1 MKRITLAA
9 ALLLT
14 ACSAEAQNSAYG
26 PPSEVQDLYEVAIAP
41 SADRIQADIQ
51 TLVDFGTRHTLSET
65 ESDTRGIGAARR
77 WIFEEFEKIS
87 AECGGCLEVIYV
99 SDTIEGERRI
109 PEPTEVVSVLAIQ
122 RGTTDPNR
130 YVMMSGDI
138 DSRVTDPL
146 NGTYDSPG
154 ANDNASGMAGTIEA
168 ARILSKRKYAGSII
182 YAGLSGEEQGLF
194 GGKIVADYALAE
206 GWEIKGVLNNDMI
219 SNITGIDGVTNNS
232 TVRVFSEGT
241 RANETE
247 AEARS
252 RRFTGGEVDSPSRN
266 LARYVKAQGDQ
277 YLTNLD
283 IMMVYRLDRFGRG
296 GHHRPFN
303 VVGIPG
309 IRIMETHEHYDR
321 QHQDLRIEGAMI
333 LSLKDKDQISPIY
346 DADYLFNDTANT
358 VRLAVDQIYAGLQ
371 SSHYSVTVISD
382 TALEIR
388 TTSETSVKELRL
400 NNILFDFGHRKI
412 DLNKLFNIRDARRF
426 YGDTMDGV
434 DSVYAAKLTA
444 LNAITLAGMAGAPP
458 FPANVEAT
466 GAVRPSAKL
475 TWETPENADNLAG
488 YRVHWRLTT
497 EPEWTHSR
505 FIGKVN
511 EWTFENLVIDNYFF
525 GVSAVAEDGSETPV
539 VFPGAAGRF

>member
-1 MKRITLAA
+1 MQRLALA
-9 ALLLT
+9 SALLLT
-14 ACSAEAQNSAYG
+14 ACSAQAQQDYG
-26 PPSEVQDLYEVAIAP
+26 PPSEVQKLYDIAVAP
-41 SADRIQADIQ
+41 SADRIRADIQ

-87 AECGGCLEVIYV
+87 GECGGCLEVIYV
-99 SDTIEGERRI
+99 TDTISGERRI

-122 RGTTDPNR
+122 RGTLDPNR

-146 NGTYDSPG
+146 NGTDDSPG
-154 ANDNASGMAGTIEA
+154 ANDNASGMAGAIEA
-168 ARILSKRKYAGSII
+168 ARILSKHKFAGSII

-194 GGKIVADYALAE
+194 GGEIVAAHALEE

-219 SNITGIDGVTNNS
+219 SNIAGIDGVINNS

-241 RANETE
+241 RANETPE
-247 AEARS
+247 EARR

-277 YLTNLD
+277 YITNLD

-303 VVGIPG
+303 QVGIPG

-321 QHQDLRIEGAMI
+321 QHQDLRTEIHSVDFTLTDLAKEKGLSKSFIADQFEWKIGSEGSENIIENANSPTRTDTYEIQG
-333 LSLKDKDQISPIY
+333 LLEDSLVKLPDGSSKEFIHLAKVNQIS
-346 DADYLFNDTANT
+346 A
-358 VRLAVDQIYAGLQ
+358 
-371 SSHYSVTVISD
+371 
-382 TALEIR
+382 
-388 TTSETSVKELRL
+388 TT
-400 NNILFDFGHRKI
+400 F
-412 DLNKLFNIRDARRF
+412 
-426 YGDTMDGV
+426 GDTMEGV
-434 DSVYAAKLTA
+434 DAAYAAKLTA

-466 GAVRPSAKL
+466 GAVQPSAKL
-475 TWETPENADNLAG
+475 SWETPPNGGNLAG

-525 GVSAVAEDGSETPV
+525 GVSAVAKDGSETPV